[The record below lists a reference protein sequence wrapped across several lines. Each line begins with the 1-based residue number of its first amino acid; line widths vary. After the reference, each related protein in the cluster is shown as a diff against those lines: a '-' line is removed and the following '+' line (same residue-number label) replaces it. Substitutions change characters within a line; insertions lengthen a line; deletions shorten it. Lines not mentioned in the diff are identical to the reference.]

1 MSALMEYY
9 SMEVITL
16 TTSFILLL
24 YSQMESMKYSY
35 NCLLILVVFF
45 CSVRDQPFTFPGVG
59 S

>member
-35 NCLLILVVFF
+35 NCLLILVGFF
-45 CSVRDQPFTFPGVG
+45 LFS
-59 S
+59 